1 VHTPLTRSAP
11 AGQASRGAGPAADGG
26 EGDARLRLAQGSVHL
41 LTPRQRR
48 RVKREHR
55 EMLLWAAFFGC

>member
-1 VHTPLTRSAP
+1 MPR
-11 AGQASRGAGPAADGG
+11 QADRGAVPVADGG